1 MELIMLSISG
11 SLALLIA
18 EVLDQL
24 RGLGRHVAEPLNRT
38 LDHAGSMQTIGNC
51 QHEGLRVRWLCAIET
66 LIAEAIENS
75 GGFTAAGASDT
86 RGDTRSPAKL

>member
-18 EVLDQL
+18 EMLDQL

-38 LDHAGSMQTIGNC
+38 LDHAGSMQTISNC
-51 QHEGLRVRWLCAIET
+51 QHEGLRVRFGSVPL
-66 LIAEAIENS
+66 
-75 GGFTAAGASDT
+75 
-86 RGDTRSPAKL
+86 KL

>member
-18 EVLDQL
+18 EMLDQL
-24 RGLGRHVAEPLNRT
+24 RGLERHVAEPLNRT

-51 QHEGLRVRWLCAIET
+51 QHEGLRVRFGSVPL
-66 LIAEAIENS
+66 
-75 GGFTAAGASDT
+75 
-86 RGDTRSPAKL
+86 KL